1 MEATPDWHPPSTS
14 TAPWLAPDLLPE
26 ASLGGQ
32 TGVLWKE
39 ANPMSL
45 AGISTHLRTQ
55 DLDDKAPI
63 HWVEIPE
70 SPRVVHVSE
79 VPELWDAQSSRDLR
93 HLQSTVK
100 QSATLALMAGAA
112 CLVLMIFGGGALV
125 FLPAIY
131 AIQGGEAWIE
141 AAATRRRLLR
151 DPAAYFR
158 SQALEMRYAAWIG
171 RHRAIE
177 AWRTWGI
184 AGAWLLLFLLQLFT
198 GFENSIQ
205 KAALVKPLVWE
216 GQAWRLLTGPMLH
229 GNIMHIFMN
238 GAAWLSLALLVE
250 RTVHRHVLVPLWL
263 LCALGGSLFSVV
275 LMPGQTSV
283 GASGGL
289 MGLVGLLAVMGLRR
303 KRLLPPHFVA
313 GILRSIAMMAVFGI
327 LAWSILDNAAHLG
340 GLLTGATIGLW
351 LFRKDD
357 GSLPLPDSP
366 LKSSFGWI
374 SLLAFTALFAFTI
387 WRLLGHG

>member
-1 MEATPDWHPPSTS
+1 MEAAPDRHPTSTS
-14 TAPWLAPDLLPE
+14 SAPWLAPDLLPE

-63 HWVEIPE
+63 HWVEVPG

-79 VPELWDAQSSRDLR
+79 VPELWASQTSRDLR
-93 HLQSTVK
+93 HLQSTINRNGP
-100 QSATLALMAGAA
+100 LALLAGAA
-112 CLVLMIFGGGALV
+112 CLALLIFGGGALL
-125 FLPAIY
+125 FLPALY

-141 AAATRRRLLR
+141 AATARRQLTR

-158 SQALEMRYAAWIG
+158 ARALEMRYAVWVG
-171 RHRAIE
+171 RHRTSE
-177 AWRTWGI
+177 LWRTWGV
-184 AGAWLLLFLLQLFT
+184 AGAWLLLFLLQLFI
-198 GFENSIQ
+198 GFEGSMQ

-216 GQAWRLLTGPMLH
+216 GQAWRLLTGAMLH
-229 GNIMHIFMN
+229 GSILHILMN
-238 GAAWLSLALLVE
+238 GGAWLSLAFLVE
-250 RTVHRHVLVPLWL
+250 RTIHRHVLMPVWL
-263 LCALGGSLFSVV
+263 LSALGGSLFSLA
-275 LMPGQTSV
+275 LMPNQTSV

-303 KRLLPPHFVA
+303 KSLLPPHFIA

-340 GLLTGATIGLW
+340 GLLTGATAGLW
-351 LFRKDD
+351 LFREDE
-357 GSLPLPDSP
+357 GSLPLSDSA
-366 LKSSFGWI
+366 LRSAFGWI
-374 SLLAFTALFAFTI
+374 AIAAFMALFAFTA
-387 WRLLGHG
+387 WRLLKP